1 MTKSAKINPLKGS
14 VNWNIWRIRLNALL
28 AKDDLA
34 YTIKPRKE
42 FPKGTPKDDIEE
54 YTNKR
59 RSDSEKATAI
69 IRLNLEDTPLI
80 QTANIEDNDAEALY
94 NRLET
99 LYSPKGFSTEFILAK
114 ELFETTLAGCGNS
127 VEAYLARIRRYTD
140 ELALRNKAIPKAI
153 TAAFALNN
161 LTREY
166 DSIIAAITT
175 KYRDN
180 DDDDDIDLDD
190 LFNAIIDEAR
200 RLLSK
205 EPKELAMTTT
215 SIAKRRDKSTIKCYN
230 CGKKGHYAKNCR
242 SKAKEDPED
251 LEDSEDSEK
260 ATVAL

>member
-34 YTIKPRKE
+34 YTIKPKKE

-59 RSDSEKATAI
+59 RSDSEKAIAI

-94 NRLET
+94 NRLEA
-99 LYSPKGFSTEFILAK
+99 LYSSKGFSTEFILAK
-114 ELFETTLAGCGNS
+114 ELFETTLSGCGNS
-127 VEAYLARIRRYTD
+127 VESYLARIRRYTD

-153 TAAFALNN
+153 IAAFALNN
-161 LTREY
+161 LLREF

-180 DDDDDIDLDD
+180 DDDNDIDLDD

-205 EPKELAMTTT
+205 EPKELAMTTST
-215 SIAKRRDKSTIKCYN
+215 KSTKSANSTKGTKNDKKRDKSTIKCFH
-230 CGKKGHYAKNCR
+230 CGKK
-242 SKAKEDPED
+242 
-251 LEDSEDSEK
+251 
-260 ATVAL
+260 